1 MLQEVVCQGEPL
13 VAIFLTNPPAVTN
26 ILIFEGIRSVSA
38 MGAADG
44 MGQVK
49 RLLGFIRPYSIRLF
63 LAVCL
68 MVVVGA
74 CEAVT
79 ALLIQPIFDR
89 VLSPDAETSGIVL
102 FRIPYF
108 HYSVY
113 LQSFLPHWVHNV
125 WTVVAFAIIG
135 VALAKGIS
143 EFLAT
148 YFINYIGHSVVRDL
162 RNLLYSKIIAQ
173 SITFFH
179 RNPTG
184 RLMSAIT
191 SDIERIQFAVS
202 QTAADM
208 LKQSFTLVGLL
219 GVIFY
224 VDWRL
229 AAISMVLIPLVV
241 FPSAKL
247 GRYIRASSRSSQDKM
262 GELNNVLQET
272 FSGIRIVKAFAME
285 TFEIEKFKAT
295 TRRLLRVSLRWV
307 RAQAVSSPLMEV
319 LGAITIAG
327 LLFYERKLILHHA
340 QTAGGFIAF
349 LYALLKSYE
358 PVKRLTG
365 VSNSYQQAL
374 GASEQVFHY
383 LDSEPEMVD
392 KPGTISLPPFE
403 HEIAF
408 EQVEFDYGDGVPLL
422 HDINLRIAKG
432 EVVALVGSSGAG
444 KTTLASLIPRFF
456 DVTQGRVAID
466 GHDVREVKLQSLRAQ
481 IGIVTQ
487 ETILFNDTVYN
498 NICYGSRLPT
508 ETQVREAARV
518 ALAEDFIQEMPEGYQ
533 TMIGER
539 GQRLSGG
546 QRQRIAIAR
555 ALLKNPPI
563 LILDE
568 ATSELDTE
576 SEMLV
581 QRALANLMAG
591 RTVVVIAHRL
601 STVRRAERIVVIDR
615 GAICEI
621 GSHEDLVSRGGI
633 YQRLHD
639 LQFVDVET

>member
-1 MLQEVVCQGEPL
+1 M
-13 VAIFLTNPPAVTN
+13 I
-26 ILIFEGIRSVSA
+26 
-38 MGAADG
+38 
-44 MGQVK
+44 QVQ
-49 RLLGFIRPYSIRLF
+49 RLLGFIRPYSFRLF

-68 MVVVGA
+68 MVIVGA
-74 CEAVT
+74 SEGIT
-79 ALLIQPIFDR
+79 ALLIKPIFDQ
-89 VLSPDAETSGIVL
+89 VLSPNASTSGILL
-102 FRIPYF
+102 FQISYF
-108 HYSVY
+108 HHPVY
-113 LQSFLPHWVHNV
+113 LQDILPHWIHNV
-125 WTVVAFAIIG
+125 WTVVAITIIG

-162 RNLLYSKIIAQ
+162 RNLLCSKLIEQ
-173 SITFFH
+173 SISFFA

-208 LKQSFTLVGLL
+208 LKQSFSLVFLL
-219 GVIFY
+219 GALFY
-224 VDWRL
+224 YDWRL
-229 AAISMVLIPLVV
+229 ALISMVLIPLVV

-285 TFEIEKFKAT
+285 SFEIEKFRTA

-319 LGAITIAG
+319 LGAMTIAG
-327 LLFYERKLILHHA
+327 LLYYERRLILHHM
-340 QTAGGFIAF
+340 QTPGGVLGFF
-349 LYALLKSYE
+349 YVLLKSYE

-392 KPGTISLPPFE
+392 KPGALILPPFE
-403 HEIAF
+403 NEIAF
-408 EQVEFDYGDGVPLL
+408 EEVEFDYEDGGALL
-422 HDINLRIAKG
+422 RDINLQIRKG

-456 DVTQGRVAID
+456 DVTQGRITID
-466 GHDVREVKLQSLRAQ
+466 GHDVRDVKLRSLRAQ

-487 ETILFNDTVYN
+487 ETVLFNDTVYN

-518 ALAEDFIQEMPEGYQ
+518 ALAEDFILEMPQGYE

-546 QRQRIAIAR
+546 QRQRLAIAR

-568 ATSELDTE
+568 ATSELDSE

-621 GSHEDLVSRGGI
+621 GTHEDLVRQGGI

-639 LQFVDVET
+639 LQFVDAEP

>member
-1 MLQEVVCQGEPL
+1 M
-13 VAIFLTNPPAVTN
+13 
-26 ILIFEGIRSVSA
+26 S
-38 MGAADG
+38 
-44 MGQVK
+44 QVQ
-49 RLLGFIRPYSIRLF
+49 RLLGFIRPYSFRLV

-68 MVVVGA
+68 MVVVGPR
-74 CEAVT
+74 EGVT
-79 ALLIQPIFDR
+79 ALLIKPIFDV
-89 VLSPDAETSGIVL
+89 VLTPNASTSGIVL
-102 FRIPYF
+102 FQISHF
-108 HYSVY
+108 HHTVY
-113 LQSFLPHWVHNV
+113 LEDILPHWIHNV
-125 WTVVAFAIIG
+125 WTVVAITIIG
-135 VALAKGIS
+135 VALVKGIS

-162 RNLLYSKIIAQ
+162 RNLLYSKLIVQ
-173 SITFFH
+173 SISFFH

-208 LKQSFTLVGLL
+208 LKQSFTLVFLL
-219 GVIFY
+219 GALFY
-224 VDWRL
+224 YDWRL
-229 AAISMVLIPLVV
+229 ALISMVLIPLVV

-285 TFEIEKFKAT
+285 SFEIEKFKTA

-327 LLFYERKLILHHA
+327 LLYYERRLILHHV
-340 QTAGGFIAF
+340 QTPGGFVGF
-349 LYALLKSYE
+349 LYVLLKSYE

-392 KPGTISLPPFE
+392 KPGAIRLPPFD

-408 EQVEFDYGDGVPLL
+408 EQVEFDYEDGVPLL
-422 HDINLRIAKG
+422 RDINLHIRKG

-456 DVTQGRVAID
+456 EVTQGRITID
-466 GHDVREVKLQSLRAQ
+466 GHDVRDVKLQSLRAQ

-518 ALAEDFIQEMPEGYQ
+518 ALAEEFILEMPQGYG

-621 GSHEDLVSRGGI
+621 GTHEDLVSRGGI

-639 LQFVDVET
+639 LQFVDVEP

>member
-1 MLQEVVCQGEPL
+1 M
-13 VAIFLTNPPAVTN
+13 N
-26 ILIFEGIRSVSA
+26 
-38 MGAADG
+38 
-44 MGQVK
+44 QVK
-49 RLLGFIRPYSIRLF
+49 RLLGFIRPYSFRLV
-63 LAVCL
+63 LAVAL

-74 CEAVT
+74 SEGVT
-79 ALLIQPIFDR
+79 ALLIKPIFDQ
-89 VLSPDAETSGIVL
+89 VLTPNASTSGILLFQVL
-102 FRIPYF
+102 GHP
-108 HYSVY
+108 VY
-113 LQSFLPHWVHNV
+113 LQDILPHWIHNV
-125 WTVVAFAIIG
+125 WTVVSITIIG

-162 RNLLYSKIIAQ
+162 RNLLYSKLIQQ
-173 SITFFH
+173 SISFFAK
-179 RNPTG
+179 NTTG

-208 LKQSFTLVGLL
+208 LKQSFTLVALL
-219 GVIFY
+219 LALFY
-224 VDWRL
+224 YDWKL
-229 AAISMVLIPLVV
+229 ALISMVLIPLVV

-285 TFEIEKFKAT
+285 SFEVEKFKNA
-295 TRRLLRVSLRWV
+295 TRRLLKVSLRWV

-327 LLFYERKLILHHA
+327 LLFYERQQILRHM
-340 QTAGGFIAF
+340 QTTGGFIGF
-349 LYALLKSYE
+349 LFTLLKSYE

-365 VSNSYQQAL
+365 VSNAYQQAL
-374 GASEQVFHY
+374 GASEQVFQY

-392 KPGTISLPPFE
+392 KPTSITLPPFE
-403 HEIAF
+403 REITF
-408 EQVEFDYGDGVPLL
+408 EQVEFDYEDGAPLL
-422 HDINLRIAKG
+422 RDINLRIAKG
-432 EVVALVGSSGAG
+432 QVVALVGSSGAG

-456 DVTQGRVAID
+456 DVTHGRIAID
-466 GHDVREVKLQSLRAQ
+466 GHDVRDLKLPSLRAQ

-487 ETILFNDTVYN
+487 ETVLFNDTAYN
-498 NICYGSRLPT
+498 NICYGSRLPS
-508 ETQVREAARV
+508 EKQVREAARV
-518 ALAEDFIQEMPEGYQ
+518 ALADEFILEMPQGYQ

-568 ATSELDTE
+568 ATSELDSE
-576 SEMLV
+576 SELLV
-581 QRALANLMAG
+581 QRALANLMEG

-601 STVRRAERIVVIDR
+601 STVRRADRIVVIDR

-621 GSHEDLVSRGGI
+621 GTHEDLVTGGGI

>member
-1 MLQEVVCQGEPL
+1 M
-13 VAIFLTNPPAVTN
+13 
-26 ILIFEGIRSVSA
+26 S
-38 MGAADG
+38 
-44 MGQVK
+44 QVQ
-49 RLLGFIRPYSIRLF
+49 RLLGFIRPYSFRLF

-74 CEAVT
+74 SEGIT
-79 ALLIQPIFDR
+79 ALLIKPIFDV
-89 VLSPDAETSGIVL
+89 VLTPNAQTSNVVL
-102 FRIPYF
+102 FQISSLHRA
-108 HYSVY
+108 VY
-113 LQSFLPHWVHNV
+113 LQDILPHWIHNV
-125 WTVVAFAIIG
+125 WTIVAITIIG

-148 YFINYIGHSVVRDL
+148 YYINYIGHSVVRDL

-173 SITFFH
+173 SISFFH

-208 LKQSFTLVGLL
+208 LKQAFTLVFLL
-219 GVIFY
+219 SVLFY
-224 VDWRL
+224 YDWRL
-229 AAISMVLIPLVV
+229 ALISMVLIPLVV

-262 GELNNVLQET
+262 GEMNSVLQET

-285 TFEIEKFKAT
+285 SFEIEKFKST

-327 LLFYERKLILHHA
+327 LLYYERRLILHHT
-340 QTAGGFIAF
+340 QTTGGFIGF
-349 LYALLKSYE
+349 LFALLKSYE

-383 LDSEPEMVD
+383 LDSEPDMVD
-392 KPGTISLPPFE
+392 KPGALRLPPFQQQ
-403 HEIAF
+403 IAF
-408 EQVEFDYGDGVPLL
+408 EQVEFDYEDGVPLL
-422 HDINLRIAKG
+422 RDINLRINKG

-456 DVTQGRVAID
+456 DVTQGRIAID
-466 GHDVREVKLQSLRAQ
+466 GHDVRDLQLQSLRAQ

-508 ETQVREAARV
+508 QAQVREAARV
-518 ALAEDFIQEMPEGYQ
+518 ALAEEFIQEMPLGYQ

-568 ATSELDTE
+568 ATSELDSE
-576 SEMLV
+576 SELLV

-601 STVRRAERIVVIDR
+601 STVRRADRIVVIDR
-615 GAICEI
+615 GIICEV
-621 GSHEDLVSRGGI
+621 GTHEDLVRHGGI
-633 YQRLHD
+633 YQRLHE
-639 LQFVDVET
+639 LQFVDVEP